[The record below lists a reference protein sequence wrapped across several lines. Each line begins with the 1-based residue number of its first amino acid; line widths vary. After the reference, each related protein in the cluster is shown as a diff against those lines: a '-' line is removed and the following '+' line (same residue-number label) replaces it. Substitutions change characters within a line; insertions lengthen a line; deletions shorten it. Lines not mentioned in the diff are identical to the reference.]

1 MPRSRGYCRTQCIQL
16 GALAHL
22 LMEPGWDTLQPGGGL
37 ERCAW
42 GKGPR
47 ESDPHRT
54 AAEAE
59 LTAYVSLEPNRKTQ
73 EMVSGYSLPT
83 HLAVPL
89 GQGRTRHF
97 STRDQLTQGGYSF
110 VRLGSGE
117 SHQPPHLGNG
127 LLPPRASRKKDPGAD
142 KKQTEL
148 GTLRQL
154 RGGQAGR
161 QADWGRSLWSLA
173 MQGLIAGA
181 SPD

>member
-1 MPRSRGYCRTQCIQL
+1 MGLTLSLVEGQPPGTQGHAQITGGYCRTQCIQL

-59 LTAYVSLEPNRKTQ
+59 LTAYVCLKPNRTQ

-97 STRDQLTQGGYSF
+97 STGDQLTQGGYSF

-117 SHQPPHLGNG
+117 SHQPPLGEWT
-127 LLPPRASRKKDPGAD
+127 PASQSQQEERPR
-142 KKQTEL
+142 
-148 GTLRQL
+148 
-154 RGGQAGR
+154 GR
-161 QADWGRSLWSLA
+161 
-173 MQGLIAGA
+173 
-181 SPD
+181 